1 MRNNETTTAP
11 PKEKEKQKTTQKP
24 GIPNRNPRPGE
35 KIKPKA

>member
-11 PKEKEKQKTTQKP
+11 PKEKQEQKTKHP
-24 GIPNRNPRPGE
+24 GIPDRGPKPGV

>member
-11 PKEKEKQKTTQKP
+11 PKEKQKQKTSRP
-24 GIPNRNPRPGE
+24 GIPERGPNPGE